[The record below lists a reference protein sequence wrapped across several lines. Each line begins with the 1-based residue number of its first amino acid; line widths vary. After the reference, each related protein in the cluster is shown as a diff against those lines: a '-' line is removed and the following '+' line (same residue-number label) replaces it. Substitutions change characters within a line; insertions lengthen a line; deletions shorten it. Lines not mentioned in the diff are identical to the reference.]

1 MADVVLEQRM
11 TKLEEAMEEL
21 AQTVA
26 RTSASVDRLS
36 REMREFKDEM
46 REFKEE
52 TGANWARRD
61 AELQAYQREWRAEF
75 ETYQRA
81 WRAEFESHRE
91 KSEADLQAYRAEQ
104 QAMRREFNQQ
114 QGEIANKLGTL
125 AEDLVVPSL
134 PRILT
139 EVVPCPGR
147 DQVSMAVRVRR
158 SHPTERGQSQEYDV
172 IVSCG
177 DYALFNETKSR
188 LRPGDVDRL
197 IERLEQARGYFPE
210 YEDRKIL
217 GSLASLYVDPSLVRY
232 ASRQGV
238 LVLATGDELMEVL
251 NEPGLALREF

>member
-11 TKLEEAMEEL
+11 TKLEEAMAEM

-26 RTSASVDRLS
+26 RTSATVDRTSASVDRLS
-36 REMREFKDEM
+36 QEM

-52 TGANWARRD
+52 M
-61 AELQAYQREWRAEF
+61 REFKEEMREF
-75 ETYQRA
+75 KE
-81 WRAEFESHRE
+81 ESRLSRE
-91 KSEADLQAYRAEQ
+91 KSDADLQAYRAEQ
-104 QAMRREFNQQ
+104 QAMRREFNKQ

-125 AEDLVVPSL
+125 AEDLVAPSL

-139 EVVPCPGR
+139 EVTPCPSR
-147 DQVSMAVRVRR
+147 DEVSMVVRIHRI
-158 SHPTERGQSQEYDV
+158 HPTERGRSQEYDV
-172 IVSCG
+172 IVNCRQ
-177 DYALFNETKSR
+177 YALFNETKSR

-197 IERLEQARGYFPE
+197 IERLAEARAYFPE
-210 YEDRKIL
+210 YAGLKII
-217 GSLASLYVDPSLVRY
+217 GALASLYVDPSLVTY